1 MDKIDELQRAIEE
14 QNRLN
19 EERLLLERQRITAQ
33 LKQQEL
39 EEKSLENRKRQA
51 EAAEATRRAIE
62 EVARIVGELQDIIP
76 VISRMENS
84 NAIILRIL
92 DMIARP
98 IISLMIQS
106 EDSEE
111 KKYDL
116 EEILS
121 LLEALSPSMVV
132 YGHVESARDT
142 NIKSDGGDE

>member
-19 EERLLLERQRITAQ
+19 EEKLALERQKIEAQ
-33 LKQQEL
+33 LRQQEI
-39 EEKSLENRKRQA
+39 EKENLENARRQA
-51 EAAEATRRAIE
+51 EAAEATKKAIE
-62 EVARIVGELQDIIP
+62 EVSRIVKELQEIIP
-76 VISRMENS
+76 IIIRMEDS

-98 IISLMIQS
+98 IISMMIQA
-106 EDSEE
+106 EDNEK

-121 LLEALSPSMVV
+121 LLEALNQSVTV

-142 NIKSDGGDE
+142 NIKAGGDD